1 MKKPVALIV
10 LDGWGDSPNL
20 EGNAVKAAHTPN
32 FDAFEQKYPH
42 TFIGASGRDVG
53 LPDGQMGNSEVGH
66 LNIGAGR
73 IVYQPLMRI
82 TKSIED
88 GEVKEIEAFKQ
99 MIDHAKKQGTPV
111 HLMGLLSDGGVHS
124 HIEHVKGLLDM
135 LKEAGLSEVYVH
147 AFLDGRDTA
156 PRSAIGFVKDLEAY
170 MTQIDLG
177 KIATVS
183 GRYYAMDRDKRWE
196 RTKKAYDALV
206 DGIGLTASSAVQAI
220 EKGYASGTDDEF
232 VVPTVIEVDGKPLTQ
247 IQKDHAV
254 CFFNFRP
261 DRTRQLTRALVD
273 ETFNGFDCTYFPV
286 HFVCMSLY
294 DITLPNVSVAYYP
307 ESLEDTLGEY
317 LSGLG
322 KTQLRIAETEKYAHV
337 TFFFNG
343 GVEAANPGEIREM
356 IPSPQVATYDLK
368 PEMSAYELTEV
379 LLKHIESDAFDLIV
393 CNFAN
398 PDMVGHTGV
407 FSAAVRAVE
416 AVDTCFGRVAEAI
429 LAKGGA
435 LIVTADHGNA
445 ETMVDLNTHGPM
457 TAHTINHVPL
467 ILAGMGDVTLREG
480 GKLCDLAPTLLE
492 MMSVKQPELMTGL
505 SLIKK

>member
-1 MKKPVALIV
+1 MKRPVALII

-32 FDAFEQKYPH
+32 FDAYSAKYPH

-73 IVYQPLMRI
+73 VVYQPLMRI
-82 TKSIED
+82 TKSIEE
-88 GEVKEIEAFKQ
+88 GEIKTIKAFTDMIAYSKE
-99 MIDHAKKQGTPV
+99 MGTPL

-124 HIEHVKGLLDM
+124 HIEHVKGMLDM
-135 LKEAGLSEVYVH
+135 VKEAGLTEVYVH

-156 PRSAIGFVKDLEAY
+156 PRSAIGYIQDLEAH
-170 MTQIDLG
+170 MKTIGLG

-206 DGIGLTASSAVQAI
+206 DGIGLTATTAVQAV
-220 EKGYASGTDDEF
+220 ENGYASGTDDEF
-232 VVPTVIEVDGKPLTQ
+232 VVPTVIEVGGKPLVQ
-247 IQKDHAV
+247 IQKDHVV

-273 ETFNGFDCTYFPV
+273 ETFKGFECTYFPV

-294 DITLPNVSVAYYP
+294 DVTLPNVSVAYYP
-307 ESLEDTLGEY
+307 ESLTDTLGEY
-317 LSGLG
+317 LSTQG

-343 GVEAANPGEIREM
+343 GVEEANPGEVREM

-368 PEMSAYELTEV
+368 PEMSAFELTDV
-379 LLKHIESDAFDLIV
+379 LLKHIESDAFDLII

-398 PDMVGHTGV
+398 PDMVGHTGI
-407 FSAAVRAVE
+407 FEAAVKAVE
-416 AVDTCFGRVAEAI
+416 TVDACFGKVADAL

-435 LIVTADHGNA
+435 FMVTADHGNA
-445 ETMVDLNTHGPM
+445 ETMIDLESHGTM

-467 ILAGMGDVTLREG
+467 IMAGMGDVVLREG
-480 GKLCDLAPTLLE
+480 GKLSDLAPTLLE
-492 MMSVKQPELMTGL
+492 MMSVPQPVLMTGL
-505 SLIKK
+505 SIIKK